1 MSGVTF
7 ETKTTLNDA
16 KIKADISGALKSAQA
31 PLDAMVLQDSNYF
44 VPIKTGTLQ
53 KSAIINTRLGSGEV
67 KWVTPYARRHY
78 YNYEKPEHQINPNA
92 CSKWF
97 EAAKARRLDKWVR
110 LVNEYVYRK

>member
-16 KIKADISGALKSAQA
+16 KIKADISGALKRAQA

-44 VPIKTGTLQ
+44 VPLKTGTLQ
-53 KSAIINTRLGSGEV
+53 KSAIINSRIGSGEV

-78 YNYEKPEHQINPNA
+78 YEYTKPEHQINPNA
-92 CSKWF
+92 CAKWF
-97 EAAKARRLDKWVR
+97 EAAKARWLDKWVKI
-110 LVNEYVYRK
+110 VNEYVHR